1 MDPSANWDIQVS
13 EDTPRAKTLASIR
26 EDITRC
32 RVAIES
38 DSKAAGA
45 YKQTLLHLRVLEQL
59 YTVSDFILVGLG
71 SDFYE
76 GGLRLYAKP
85 QGSPYYM
92 ELNKAALR
100 RFISE
105 AARHLTPPTPL
116 TGAQV
121 KQIMDTFQD
130 KPTII
135 TNIERRVFFVSED
148 LYYDLDQEPGEQL
161 VHGDQL
167 APDAKCFFKLFTS
180 GIEDKD
186 IISFPPETFNKA
198 FSKQVSSA
206 YNSLL
211 SQLEELCPNP
221 EDTLP
226 AASLEATTQADDPLP
241 RHFKFIEEWANN
253 NPGLYWD
260 LMTIPATVFLK
271 EKPSVSFFLSGS
283 AMNGKS
289 SYLGLIHTVLGSSN
303 TTRVKLSEMGKWHL
317 NTMLQYTIFNAPDD
331 EGDEML
337 ENEES
342 AKLFKSIASHA
353 TIPLPIMRSQ
363 APMMLHADFMSAHP
377 MNAFP
382 DWGTTSSSSALT
394 RRTCLIPFT
403 ADFRNTPPTKP
414 SGNFARDT
422 FTPAILAKFIGEVL
436 ALASFYSEHPIKW
449 SATAESLKGQ
459 VEAEN
464 DTARLYKKSF
474 LEYFNGF
481 QSMKMLHN
489 DYTLWCRSHG
499 YSNILTQEQLKIHW
513 LNWLGKENQKRITV
527 RQADGTTSPRCYCQV
542 SPEAKVED
550 LTRNGAGKPYRL
562 PMVEYTPVPGL
573 PGGPRMVGDLHGQN
587 IDAAVG
593 GTYSAV
599 ALLESNGGWYG
610 N

>member
-1 MDPSANWDIQVS
+1 MEISGSWDLATTD
-13 EDTPRAKTLASIR
+13 ETPRDKTLKAIR

-32 RVAIES
+32 QVAIEA
-38 DSKAAGA
+38 DSKAASA
-45 YKQTLLHLRVLEQL
+45 YKQTLLHLRVLEQM
-59 YTVSDFILVGLG
+59 YQAGDFVLVGLG

-85 QGSPYYM
+85 KQSPYYM

-100 RFISE
+100 RVISD
-105 AARHLTPPTPL
+105 AARHLTPPVPL

-121 KQIMDTFQD
+121 KQVMDTFQD

-135 TNIERRVFFVSED
+135 TNIERRVFYVSED
-148 LYYDLDQEPGEQL
+148 LYYDLDAEPGEQL
-161 VHGDQL
+161 VHGKQL
-167 APDAKCFFKLFTS
+167 APDAKCFFRLFTS

-186 IISFPPETFNKA
+186 IISFPPETFDKS
-198 FSKQVSSA
+198 FSKKVSSA

-211 SQLEELCPNP
+211 AILEDMCPNP
-221 EDTLP
+221 EDPLP
-226 AASLEATTQADDPLP
+226 AASREATSQDNDPLP
-241 RHFKFIEEWANN
+241 RHFPFIEDWANN

-289 SYLGLIHTVLGSSN
+289 SYLGLIHTMLGSSN

-422 FTPAILAKFIGEVL
+422 FTPEVLAKFTGEVL
-436 ALASFYSEHPIKW
+436 ALASFYSNHPLKW
-449 SATAESLKGQ
+449 SATSESLKGQ

-481 QSMKMLHN
+481 QSMKMLHD
-489 DYTLWCRSHG
+489 DYTLWCRTHG
-499 YSNILTQEQLKIHW
+499 YNNILSQEQLKIHW
-513 LNWLGKENQKRITV
+513 LNWLGRENQKRITV
-527 RQADGTTSPRCYCQV
+527 KLSDGTTSPRCYCQV
-542 SPEAKVED
+542 APDVKTED
-550 LTRNGAGKPYRL
+550 LARASAGKPYRL
-562 PMVEYTPVPGL
+562 PMVEYTPIPGL
-573 PGGPRMVGDLHGQN
+573 PDGPRTIATLHGKSL
-587 IDAAVG
+587 DSALG
-593 GTYSAV
+593 GSYSAV
-599 ALLESNGGWYG
+599 ALLENNGGWYG